1 MSRSRTIAAVTL
13 LACIIGVHLPS
24 EVHCVEAVASTKAP
38 PADEAANQ
46 AATGANTADK
56 AAPASPTALTL
67 PYNETKARRMLY
79 FSASAYCDANRV
91 QAWSC
96 IPCSHPALDGFNVT
110 HYLSDSA
117 MDVAGYVGIDAHA
130 SADPAIRTV
139 VVAFRGTVP
148 SLRDWVENLDFA
160 KAKPYAATC
169 PDCAVHAGFLAAY
182 EGLEHQMLAALKQ
195 LRPTRIHITGHS
207 LGAALATLASFSLM
221 SQGYPVASVAT
232 FGQPRVGNAA
242 FAELYA
248 QLASAKGVTSDRI
261 VHYRDVVPHVPPKSF
276 GFHHIGAEVWYSSDA
291 SSFVQCN
298 GSGEDPTCSDSL
310 SFPDSISDHLSYLDI
325 AISRLCAVQAVAP
338 PAADNES

>member
-1 MSRSRTIAAVTL
+1 
-13 LACIIGVHLPS
+13 
-24 EVHCVEAVASTKAP
+24 
-38 PADEAANQ
+38 
-46 AATGANTADK
+46 
-56 AAPASPTALTL
+56 
-67 PYNETKARRMLY
+67 MLY

-182 EGLEHQMLAALKQ
+182 EGLEHQVGVVLCVVLPFHYGLTHHTYVPK
-195 LRPTRIHITGHS
+195 LR
-207 LGAALATLASFSLM
+207 
-221 SQGYPVASVAT
+221 
-232 FGQPRVGNAA
+232 
-242 FAELYA
+242 
-248 QLASAKGVTSDRI
+248 
-261 VHYRDVVPHVPPKSF
+261 
-276 GFHHIGAEVWYSSDA
+276 
-291 SSFVQCN
+291 
-298 GSGEDPTCSDSL
+298 
-310 SFPDSISDHLSYLDI
+310 
-325 AISRLCAVQAVAP
+325 
-338 PAADNES
+338 